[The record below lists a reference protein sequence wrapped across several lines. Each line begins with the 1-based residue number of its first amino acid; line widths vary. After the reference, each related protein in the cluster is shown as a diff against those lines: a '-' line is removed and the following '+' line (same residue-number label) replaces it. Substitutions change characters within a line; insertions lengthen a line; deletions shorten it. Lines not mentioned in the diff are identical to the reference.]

1 MSGGIDEVYK
11 LIMLTDIKG
20 IWKQKVKVLS
30 EVYLKRQEL
39 QKKQRSFK
47 RLDLSIKLF
56 NVNKA

>member
-39 QKKQRSFK
+39 QK
-47 RLDLSIKLF
+47 
-56 NVNKA
+56 NKEASKDWI